1 MDLPNTQVANE
12 TGMFSCKRD
21 FQPQF
26 VVKGALIMSFRTET
40 AILL

>member
-12 TGMFSCKRD
+12 TGIFN

-26 VVKGALIMSFRTET
+26 VVEGAFIMSFRTET